1 MNKPM
6 DLLKSMVFLTWP
18 VSEEMTMVHPT
29 ERSTWTG
36 QLTFP
41 FGSDGPDIID
51 NPVELNIP
59 VYTPKLAAFFRHWL
73 VNTLKIAVSVDK
85 IERGIACGNGQDYQV
100 WYTPNPDYVEPK
112 SVLEPCV
119 EEAIRWHY
127 DKQEIIEAHGG
138 LMGQHPTYDR
148 IGWGHAVGCF
158 DTQLGYWDWVIH
170 QLDSEDSEGAAA

>member
-29 ERSTWTG
+29 ERVSWAG

-41 FGSDGPDIID
+41 FGDHKLELVEK
-51 NPVELNIP
+51 PVELNIP
-59 VYTPKLAAFFRHWL
+59 VYTPKLAEFFKHWL
-73 VNTLKIAVSVDK
+73 VNTLKIAVSVDR
-85 IERGIACGNGQDYQV
+85 IEPGIVCGNGKDYQV

-112 SVLEPCV
+112 SVLEPDVKAVLDIHYFKAKLIDNYGDDGHPHYSWEIWRHDV
-119 EEAIRWHY
+119 EHS
-127 DKQEIIEAHGG
+127 
-138 LMGQHPTYDR
+138 
-148 IGWGHAVGCF
+148 
-158 DTQLGYWDWVIH
+158 DTKLGYWDWLVH